1 MDQFAHSL
9 NHSKVVLYESTGQP
23 RLMEVSC
30 EPMFSASQ
38 KMNCCS
44 MRLDTIEAVTLS
56 EALCTNDCA
65 YVLFSPEWPHSIEMV
80 SQRYSLEIGGSASE
94 LVGQPVRQIKPAET
108 SEAAWLHMI
117 TTARNGHRAYHRE
130 ASTTSSRRAVWL
142 DMAMI
147 PVVNSPNSGMEH
159 ILLRMGIRDRFA
171 SAECVGHAAS
181 VIPDC
186 FGHAASVIPTTPAAT
201 TAPEF
206 RHEESRQPPRQGRR
220 AVIPLII
227 DEAYVRRLR
236 RRHQAASRRGR
247 KPEAPALRT
256 QTAVVSAASTY
267 SCSPS
272 AAPAAAAFSPAEDA
286 FRCLTKRNASPVGLG
301 LPSNSDGTSPP
312 VRAAAD
318 PSMAP
323 ASSRAS
329 SANTLFAQPPF
340 VRATGGGGEG
350 EQAAAGPWWD
360 AATED
365 ELLRPA
371 AGGADGGRR
380 GRPALPWA
388 VGLELDGADS
398 DGPPWAEG
406 RWTGGAELGGV

>member
-1 MDQFAHSL
+1 
-9 NHSKVVLYESTGQP
+9 
-23 RLMEVSC
+23 
-30 EPMFSASQ
+30 MFSASLNL
-38 KMNCCS
+38 NCCS
-44 MRLDTIEAVTLS
+44 MRLETSQAVTLS
-56 EALCTNDCA
+56 EALCKSDCA
-65 YVLFSPEWPHSIEMV
+65 YVLFSPEWPHSIEIV

-117 TTARNGHRAYHRE
+117 TAARNGHRAYHRE

-147 PVVNSPNSGMEH
+147 PVVNSPNSGTEH
-159 ILLRMGIRDRFA
+159 ILLRMGITDRFA
-171 SAECVGHAAS
+171 CA
-181 VIPDC
+181 DC
-186 FGHAASVIPTTPAAT
+186 FRHAASVIPTTPAAT

-206 RHEESRQPPRQGRR
+206 RHEESRKPAPRPRRGRR
-220 AVIPLII
+220 IVIPLII

-236 RRHQAASRRGR
+236 RRHQAASRRGQ
-247 KPEAPALRT
+247 KPSALGLRT
-256 QTAVVSAASTY
+256 QTAVVSAAPMHS
-267 SCSPS
+267 SSPS
-272 AAPAAAAFSPAEDA
+272 AAPAAAAFSAAEDA
-286 FRCLTKRNASPVGLG
+286 LKCLTERHASTVGLG
-301 LPSNSDGTSPP
+301 LPSHSDDVLLP

-318 PSMAP
+318 PYMAS
-323 ASSRAS
+323 ACSRAS
-329 SANTLFAQPPF
+329 SAGALLPPF
-340 VRATGGGGEG
+340 ARATGGGGEG

-388 VGLELDGADS
+388 LGLEFDGADS

-406 RWTGGAELGGV
+406 RWTGGAKLGGV

>member
-1 MDQFAHSL
+1 MDHFTHSL
-9 NHSKVVLYESTGQP
+9 NQSQVVLYESTGQP
-23 RLMEVSC
+23 RLMEVFC
-30 EPMFSASQ
+30 EPIFSASQ
-38 KMNCCS
+38 NMPRCS
-44 MRLDTIEAVTLS
+44 MRLHTIEAVTLS

-65 YVLFSPEWPHSIEMV
+65 YVLFSSEWPHSIEMV

-108 SEAAWLHMI
+108 SEPAWLQMI
-117 TTARNGHRAYHRE
+117 TAARNGHRAYHRE

-171 SAECVGHAAS
+171 SA
-181 VIPDC
+181 DC

-206 RHEESRQPPRQGRR
+206 RHEESRQPPRRGRR

-247 KPEAPALRT
+247 KPAAPALRT
-256 QTAVVSAASTY
+256 QIAVVSAASTH
-267 SCSPS
+267 SSSPS

-286 FRCLTKRNASPVGLG
+286 FRCLTKRNASPVGFG
-301 LPSNSDGTSPP
+301 LPSNSDGISPP

-318 PSMAP
+318 PSTAP

-388 VGLELDGADS
+388 VGLELDWADS
-398 DGPPWAEG
+398 DGPPWAEA